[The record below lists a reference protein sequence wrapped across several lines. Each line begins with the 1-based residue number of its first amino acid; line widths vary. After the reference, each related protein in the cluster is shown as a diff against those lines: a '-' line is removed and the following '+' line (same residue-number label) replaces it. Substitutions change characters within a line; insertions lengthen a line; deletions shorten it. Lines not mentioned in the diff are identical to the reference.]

1 MFDLPEYGG
10 ITLHV
15 DIFHLI
21 IRCFLIFDSTQNRY
35 QFLLKEAACIHL
47 VGEYDI
53 EQPAQKC

>member
-21 IRCFLIFDSTQNRY
+21 IRGFLIFDSTQNGY
-35 QFLLKEAACIHL
+35 QFLLKEAA
-47 VGEYDI
+47 
-53 EQPAQKC
+53 